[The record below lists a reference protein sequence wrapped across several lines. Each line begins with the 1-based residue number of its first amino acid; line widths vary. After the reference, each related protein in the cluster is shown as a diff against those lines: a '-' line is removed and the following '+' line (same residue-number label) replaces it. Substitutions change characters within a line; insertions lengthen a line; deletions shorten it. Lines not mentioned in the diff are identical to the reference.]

1 MPKRRIVVNAEV
13 DSGRAFP
20 ILVNYSN
27 LTSHREGTVPMYLE
41 DIVAL
46 RSQLPVK
53 GGVYATKGLTENKI
67 LHSQAGSGLLDDG
80 RKYVRSGVKYARGKA
95 ADLLEYGADKGID
108 AIADYSKGKVRGVTS
123 KVRGSGFFRNL
134 AGNAVKGIGNLV
146 GDTIKGGSARPA
158 NMRPRRR
165 PAKGLV
171 YTDEQQM
178 ALQPEMEG
186 SGFLSRLASG
196 GVRMLG
202 NAAADAISGKGV
214 KRPRKGRKAKRAKW
228 AYTRRSG
235 QKAWNQPSTV
245 DSCRERRA
253 GLEHRRA

>member
-67 LHSQAGSGLLDDG
+67 LHSQAGSGLIDDG

-123 KVRGSGFFRNL
+123 KVRGSGFFRSL
-134 AGNAVKGIGNLV
+134 GAKAVRGIGGLAA
-146 GDTIKGGSARPA
+146 DAISGGGARPA

-186 SGFLSRLASG
+186 SGLFSRLASG
-196 GVRMLG
+196 GVRMVANTLG
-202 NAAADAISGKGV
+202 DVIEGKGL
-214 KRPRKGRKAKRAKW
+214 KKRKGRKGKAKKSRKQG
-228 AYTRRSG
+228 SG
-235 QKAWNQPSTV
+235 LVA
-245 DSCRERRA
+245 A
-253 GLEHRRA
+253 GMSY